1 MSANSR
7 EPREIEIR
15 GTQIRG
21 TPYLFPAFLVAPFLG
36 FSPGLARAERAAEAL
51 FELGD
56 KRVSAQRTPGSLML
70 LQPLDGLRVRGLSQE
85 LAGATTRAMRGMA
98 PSYKPARQSSANRYG
113 VP

>member
-56 KRVSAQRTPGSLML
+56 KRVSAQRT
-70 LQPLDGLRVRGLSQE
+70 
-85 LAGATTRAMRGMA
+85 AGFPAASDDAGNQGRRHERSEAWLHPTNVA
-98 PSYKPARQSSANRYG
+98 PPAKRRK
-113 VP
+113 